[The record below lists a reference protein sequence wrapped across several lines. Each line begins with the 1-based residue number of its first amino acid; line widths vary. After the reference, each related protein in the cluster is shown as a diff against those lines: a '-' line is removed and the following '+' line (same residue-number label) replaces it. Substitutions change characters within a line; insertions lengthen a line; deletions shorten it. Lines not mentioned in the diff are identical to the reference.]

1 MIRFS
6 MARHTKSFQ
15 EMGQKR
21 LRGIPVHY
29 DEVKR
34 NRGFR
39 LTDTAYE
46 AIRKAAKAE
55 GLSLGELVERWA
67 RGLNPREGG

>member
-1 MIRFS
+1 M
-6 MARHTKSFQ
+6 
-15 EMGQKR
+15 
-21 LRGIPVHY
+21 RGIPVHY

-46 AIRKAAKAE
+46 AIREAAKTE
-55 GLSLGELVERWA
+55 GLSIGEFVERWA
-67 RGLNPREGG
+67 RGLNPACRPNSRVSTGS